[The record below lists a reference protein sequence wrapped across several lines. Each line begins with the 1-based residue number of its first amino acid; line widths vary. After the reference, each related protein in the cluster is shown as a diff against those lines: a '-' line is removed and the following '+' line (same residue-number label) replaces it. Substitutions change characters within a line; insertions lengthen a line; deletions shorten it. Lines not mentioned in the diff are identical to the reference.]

1 MLPKIKVAIDGPAA
15 SGKSTTARE
24 VAKRLKYLYIDSG
37 AMYRAVTLKA
47 LQLGVP
53 TTAADKVAEIAGNVT
68 IEFKQNDLLTEIF
81 MDGKDVSKAIRFPK
95 VTQNINPVAA
105 NPLVRKI
112 LVEKQKLL
120 GKDGGVVM
128 DGRDITTVV
137 FPDAELKI
145 FMKAS
150 AEERARRR
158 VNELE
163 KNGVAANFKKVLEE
177 IENRD
182 QADFTRKHSPLTQ
195 APDAVVIDTTR
206 LSIEEQV
213 EEIYQLAFNI
223 INQKKAGTI

>member
-1 MLPKIKVAIDGPAA
+1 
-15 SGKSTTARE
+15 
-24 VAKRLKYLYIDSG
+24 
-37 AMYRAVTLKA
+37 
-47 LQLGVP
+47 
-53 TTAADKVAEIAGNVT
+53 
-68 IEFKQNDLLTEIF
+68 
-81 MDGKDVSKAIRFPK
+81 
-95 VTQNINPVAA
+95 
-105 NPLVRKI
+105 
-112 LVEKQKLL
+112 
-120 GKDGGVVM
+120 M